1 MNTAVIGAVEELS
14 TTPETLS
21 LTRDVFETNFFGP
34 VNIIRAVLPTMRAR
48 SSGHIMILTDV
59 SK

>member
-1 MNTAVIGAVEELS
+1 MNIAVIGAVEELS

-21 LTRDVFETNFFGP
+21 MTRDLFETNFFGP
-34 VNIIRAVLPTMRAR
+34 VNIIKAVLPTMRTR
-48 SSGHIMILTDV
+48 SFGHVMVLTDV